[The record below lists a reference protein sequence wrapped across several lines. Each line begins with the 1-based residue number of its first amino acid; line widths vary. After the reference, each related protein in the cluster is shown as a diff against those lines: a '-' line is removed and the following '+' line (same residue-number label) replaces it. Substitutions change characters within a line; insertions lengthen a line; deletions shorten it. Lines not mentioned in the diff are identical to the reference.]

1 MKGLQ
6 YQTSARSGA
15 LDFCVGFAEDNYN
28 FHALERYSVLDK
40 WCTIMV
46 THTYTYM
53 YSVYPPHCTYTYPFT
68 SLVPRPLP
76 DFISQLWRKSGSGLR
91 MLLPFVMLT
100 TPQCTHTHTNP
111 FLPPS
116 PSPPSLLYI
125 PRLCILQHWPSIALF
140 PGHYQILFR
149 CRSKRSG
156 CKIKKIW
163 GGQGTCKST

>member
-1 MKGLQ
+1 MHIL
-6 YQTSARSGA
+6 
-15 LDFCVGFAEDNYN
+15 LDESTCILA
-28 FHALERYSVLDK
+28 HPQ
-40 WCTIMV
+40 CTHLHLHIAHPPQC
-46 THTYTYM
+46 THPCNGHTH
-53 YSVYPPHCTYTYPFT
+53 VYLHVQRTPSTYTYPFT
-68 SLVPRPLP
+68 GLVPRPLP